1 MKKLL
6 TLLTVAV
13 FAVGCAS
20 TQAPDQS
27 TEASSDALDYGDYS
41 SQTMTTKAWDAFNV
55 GNYMTAIKYTDK
67 VVEMYEERAREMQE
81 SMKTGVAT
89 RGKQPSAEVHSNW
102 ALNDVGTSYFI
113 KGEALLKLGRN
124 EEALAAYKTV
134 KDQYYY
140 AQTWDPKGWFW
151 SPAEAATPKVI
162 KLSGDF

>member
-20 TQAPDQS
+20 SKTPDQS
-27 TEASSDALDYGDYS
+27 GQASGELDYGDYS
-41 SQTMTTKAWDAFNV
+41 SQTMTTKAWDALNA
-55 GNYMTAIKYTDK
+55 GDYMTAIKYTEK
-67 VVEMYEERAREMQE
+67 VVEMYEEQAKDMQE
-81 SMKTGVAT
+81 SMKTGVQT
-89 RGKQPSAEVHSNW
+89 RAKRPSAEVHANW
-102 ALNDVGTSYFI
+102 ALNDVGTSYYI
-113 KGEALLKLGRN
+113 RGEALLNLGKN
-124 EEALAAYKTV
+124 EEAIAAYKTV

-151 SPAEAATPKVI
+151 SPAEVATEKVI